1 MSKNLFGRNLILK
14 LLVFIQTLSFS
25 NWKKFAKLSVINADM
40 WYKVMYH
47 NIGHRTVKVFLNA
60 ICSSRAVFTQSK
72 QIVMT
77 ASTKHNTSDWRRQ
90 RRCLYRLSSQQTR
103 PHFQNWHL
111 SPVSVFSI
119 KLETENTVF
128 QLLGT
133 YVGCYLIY
141 EGFPNYCVHGFV
153 WTVLK
158 LITDWLYIAC
168 KQLVKA
174 LLLYFFL

>member
-1 MSKNLFGRNLILK
+1 MS
-14 LLVFIQTLSFS
+14 TLSE
-25 NWKKFAKLSVINADM
+25 L
-40 WYKVMYH
+40 
-47 NIGHRTVKVFLNA
+47 
-60 ICSSRAVFTQSK
+60 K
-72 QIVMT
+72 Q
-77 ASTKHNTSDWRRQ
+77 K
-90 RRCLYRLSSQQTR
+90 Y
-103 PHFQNWHL
+103 L

-133 YVGCYLIY
+133 FVGFYLIY
-141 EGFPNYCVHGFV
+141 EGFPNYRIHRFV

-174 LLLYFFL
+174 LLLLYSL